1 MKFDINNPAFLQ
13 AAGNNQKIQSI
24 TRFVLTEDSGGSID
38 LSSNGTVTVQY
49 IQGGERV
56 SDTYSNL
63 NNTPITVPT
72 GVLITIYGAI
82 TEINPYAGEMLF
94 ESIDVSESTALKVL
108 CCNDTTSVQ
117 SLDLSKCT
125 SLEKLYLS
133 YCAGLES
140 LDVTKC
146 IALKELN
153 CNGCGLLSSLDVSH
167 NTNLETLIL
176 SYCNAMADLDIRN
189 TANLTDLC
197 LEDATAYELQVA
209 GTNAEAYSE
218 IVSWFGDTAI
228 KNGTIYIDENTPQS
242 VISAAEAK
250 SWTVVNV

>member
-63 NNTPITVPT
+63 NYTPITVPT

-153 CNGCGLLSSLDVSH
+153 CNGCGLLTSLDVSH
-167 NTNLETLIL
+167 NTNLESLSV
-176 SYCNAMADLDIRN
+176 SYCDAMTELDIRN
-189 TANLTDLC
+189 TASLTELDLN
-197 LEDATAYELQVA
+197 DSAIRELQVA
-209 GTNAEAYSE
+209 GTSAEAYSS
-218 IVSWFGDTAI
+218 IDSWFGKTAPT
-228 KNGTIYIDENTPQS
+228 NGTIYIDDNTPES
-242 VISAAEAK
+242 VISGAESI